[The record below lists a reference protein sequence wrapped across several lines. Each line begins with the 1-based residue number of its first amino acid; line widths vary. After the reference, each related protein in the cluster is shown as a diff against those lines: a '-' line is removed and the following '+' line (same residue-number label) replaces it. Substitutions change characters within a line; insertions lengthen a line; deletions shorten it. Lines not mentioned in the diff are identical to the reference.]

1 MLRYMLDTD
10 TCIYV
15 LRERDP
21 KLLERFNRHAD
32 QVSISAITLA
42 ELRYGAENSQR
53 IAANLAILDSFVAR
67 LAVLDFGPAAA
78 SHFARIRVALK
89 SAPVGPMDMLIA
101 AHARSADL
109 SVVTGNTREFSRV
122 PDLRIE
128 DWRPPP

>member
-15 LRERDP
+15 LRERELR
-21 KLLERFNRHAD
+21 LLERFNRHAD

-42 ELRYGAENSQR
+42 ELRYGAENSQKV
-53 IAANLAILDSFVAR
+53 AGNLAIIDSFIAR
-67 LAVLDFGPAAA
+67 LAVLDFGPTAA
-78 SHFARIRVALK
+78 SHFGRIRVSLK
-89 SAPVGPMDMLIA
+89 AAPIGPMDVLIA

-109 SVVTGNTREFSRV
+109 IVVTSNTREFSRV

-128 DWRPPP
+128 NWRPSP